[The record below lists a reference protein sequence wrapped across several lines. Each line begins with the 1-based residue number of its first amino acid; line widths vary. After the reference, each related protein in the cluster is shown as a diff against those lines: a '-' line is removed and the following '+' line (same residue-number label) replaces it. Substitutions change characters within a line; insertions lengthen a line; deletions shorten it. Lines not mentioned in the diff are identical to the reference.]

1 VCARS
6 THSSSVRS
14 SGASASTQGGA
25 SAHNATL
32 LRVRGLKPFNTV
44 SLALVVFR
52 CRVEKQHF
60 TITYITHDDETK
72 ANQTH
77 IAMMSSFDRVHVYAM
92 IYLCGILSMDLV
104 YDLPIF
110 LGRTS
115 PELIAHA
122 HLHYR
127 EVMPHPLAT
136 IFFPICIVVI
146 ALGVGMQAYRRHEPM

>member
-1 VCARS
+1 MCARS

-60 TITYITHDDETK
+60 TITYITHDDEK
-72 ANQTH
+72 KQTH
-77 IAMMSSFDRVHVYAM
+77 TMMSSFDRVHVYAM
-92 IYLCGILSMDLV
+92 IHLCGILSMDLV

-115 PELIAHA
+115 PELIVHA

-146 ALGVGMQAYRRHEPM
+146 ALGVGMQAYHRREPM

>member
-1 VCARS
+1 MCARS

-32 LRVRGLKPFNTV
+32 LRVRCLKPFNTV

-60 TITYITHDDETK
+60 TITYITRRRAQK
-72 ANQTH
+72 QTH
-77 IAMMSSFDRVHVYAM
+77 IAMSSFDRVHVYAM